1 MGRKKIDIDLE
12 EVETLAG
19 LGFSEEEIA
28 ISLGVSQDTIDRRK
42 KDTADFA
49 DAIKRGKAKAKRKVT
64 SKLMEKIEA
73 GDLGAIIWYEKTR
86 LGFSDKQTVEHTG
99 KDGGAIKHEDVGQ
112 PRNDEDT
119 ARRVLA
125 LFDRAR
131 ARTAEPPAVA

>member
-1 MGRKKIDIDLE
+1 MGRKKIEIDIA
-12 EVETLAG
+12 EVELLAG

-28 ISLGVSQDTIDRRK
+28 ISLVISQDTLDRRK
-42 KDTADFA
+42 KENADIA

-99 KDGGAIKHEDVGQ
+99 KDGGAIEINTDGSVT
-112 PRNDEDT
+112 DEQR
-119 ARRVLA
+119 AERLIALANRV
-125 LFDRAR
+125 R
-131 ARTAEPPAVA
+131 ARTS

>member
-1 MGRKKIDIDLE
+1 MEIDIQ
-12 EVETLAG
+12 EVEALAG

-28 ISLGVSQDTIDRRK
+28 ISLGISQDTIDRRK
-42 KDTADFA
+42 KENADIA

-99 KDGGAIKHEDVGQ
+99 KDGGAIEINTDGSVT
-112 PRNDEDT
+112 DEQR
-119 ARRVLA
+119 AERLIALANRV
-125 LFDRAR
+125 R
-131 ARTAEPPAVA
+131 ARTS